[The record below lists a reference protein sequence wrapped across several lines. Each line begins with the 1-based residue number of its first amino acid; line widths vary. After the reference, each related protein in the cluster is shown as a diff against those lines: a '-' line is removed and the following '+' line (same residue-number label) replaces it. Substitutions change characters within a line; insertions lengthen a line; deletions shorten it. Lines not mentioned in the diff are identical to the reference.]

1 MIRGVCEADKD
12 DPGARD
18 VIKPSPDS
26 AGSGPWPRVREVEGD
41 GVQLQDIYGLFS
53 VIAYEG

>member
-1 MIRGVCEADKD
+1 MTLIRMSH
-12 DPGARD
+12 GARD

-41 GVQLQDIYGLFS
+41 GVQLQDICGLFS
-53 VIAYEG
+53 VIAHEG